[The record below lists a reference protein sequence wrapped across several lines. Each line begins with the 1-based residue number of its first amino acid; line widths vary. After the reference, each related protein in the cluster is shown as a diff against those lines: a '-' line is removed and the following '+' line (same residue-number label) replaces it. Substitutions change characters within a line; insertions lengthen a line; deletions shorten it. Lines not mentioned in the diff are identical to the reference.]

1 VEAYLDKLI
10 AHGLLIAFR
19 IGGLMTFAPFFS
31 NASIPWRVRA
41 ILTLLI
47 TAALVPLYGS
57 TPPAGLSPLRAIAGE
72 LAIGFALGLSTQF
85 VLEAANLAGQIMGM
99 QVGYSLVNLI
109 DPTTEVDTPV
119 LSVFHQLMAVLL
131 FLDFNGH
138 HWMLRTLAR
147 SFEYIPAGSVTS
159 AISSTTALVAGAKVI
174 FIAGVQL
181 AAPVL
186 AITVLTDVALAF
198 LGRAVPQLPVLFIG
212 LTLKTWLAF
221 AVVIGSVTL
230 WPRLF
235 SGYFQNAFRFSEH
248 LLRAWH

>member
-1 VEAYLDKLI
+1 VEAYLDQLI
-10 AHGLLIAFR
+10 SHGLLIAFR

-57 TPPAGLSPLRAIAGE
+57 TPPGGLSPLGAIAGE
-72 LAIGFALGLSTQF
+72 LGIGFALGLSTQF

-138 HWMLRTLAR
+138 HWMLRTLAK
-147 SFEYIPAGSVTS
+147 SFEYIPAGSATS
-159 AISSTTALVAGAKVI
+159 ALSGSTALIQGAKII
-174 FIAGVQL
+174 FVAGVQL

-186 AITVLTDVALAF
+186 AVTVLTDVALAF
-198 LGRAVPQLPVLFIG
+198 LGRAVPQLPVLFVG

-221 AVVIGSVTL
+221 AVVIGSVTF

-235 SGYFQNAFRFSEH
+235 SGYFQNAFQFSEH
-248 LLRAWH
+248 LLHAWR